1 MENKINS
8 IINKIAYNSPD
19 LYCKELKV
27 EGSMAVTSGSTEWY
41 KQGGQGNFTY
51 TVEDDTNTSWK

>member
-1 MENKINS
+1 MENKKNS
-8 IINKIAYNSPD
+8 MINKIAYNSPD

-41 KQGGQGNFTY
+41 NQGGQGNFTY

>member
-8 IINKIAYNSPD
+8 MINKIAYNSPY

-41 KQGGQGNFTY
+41 NQGGQGNFTY
-51 TVEDDTNTSWK
+51 TVEEDTSWK

>member
-8 IINKIAYNSPD
+8 MINKIAYNSPD
-19 LYCKELKV
+19 IYCKELKV
-27 EGSMAVTSGSTEWY
+27 EGSMAVNSGTTEWY